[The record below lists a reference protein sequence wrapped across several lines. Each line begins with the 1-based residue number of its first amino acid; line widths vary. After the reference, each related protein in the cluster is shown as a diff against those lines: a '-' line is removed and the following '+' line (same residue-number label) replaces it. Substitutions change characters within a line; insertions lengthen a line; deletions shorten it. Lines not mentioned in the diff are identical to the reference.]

1 MPGRKPR
8 VNWIYMIDP
17 KIVVLRC
24 RNGHNNAYDISGAL
38 ELNCSHPSCNRKI
51 NSSSVMRGQHPHII
65 WSEYSYGKFHTYHV
79 IPLTS
84 KDTFRGLPT
93 AYPIRKNA
101 KNSLS
106 KNSLALV
113 HQLTM
118 VDSECFKYGNGHWM
132 QRMGAISQNERV
144 EIEFRLKYAL
154 NLSENPSDDW
164 FSQNASPELLEKVFS
179 GLDKKQQEDAL
190 SGLLDSL

>member
-1 MPGRKPR
+1 M
-8 VNWIYMIDP
+8 
-17 KIVVLRC
+17 
-24 RNGHNNAYDISGAL
+24 
-38 ELNCSHPSCNRKI
+38 
-51 NSSSVMRGQHPHII
+51 
-65 WSEYSYGKFHTYHV
+65 
-79 IPLTS
+79 TS

-164 FSQNASPELLEKVFS
+164 FSQNASPELLEKVFL

>member
-65 WSEYSYGKFHTYHV
+65 YLVRILLRQIPYLSRHT
-79 IPLTS
+79 I
-84 KDTFRGLPT
+84 D
-93 AYPIRKNA
+93 
-101 KNSLS
+101 
-106 KNSLALV
+106 
-113 HQLTM
+113 
-118 VDSECFKYGNGHWM
+118 
-132 QRMGAISQNERV
+132 
-144 EIEFRLKYAL
+144 
-154 NLSENPSDDW
+154 
-164 FSQNASPELLEKVFS
+164 
-179 GLDKKQQEDAL
+179 
-190 SGLLDSL
+190 